1 MDYYK
6 TLGVSRNATE
16 DEIKK
21 AYRKL
26 AMTHHP
32 DRGGNEEEFKKIKE
46 AYEKLTN
53 GVQDSDHQFN
63 SNGFG
68 GFQDLHEMF
77 NMGRRAGGRNWS
89 FDSGW
94 SDELRNP
101 DISIS
106 VPCSLEEAHAGFTK
120 EVEFQLPTGEQRRMS
135 VSFPPGTTKDIKIRF
150 ESKGGAL
157 VPNSPPGDLYVKA
170 NIESHAIWRVDGSD
184 LFAMLEITVWQAMF
198 GTTVEFKDISGTHMQ
213 ITVPPGTQSRSQLRL
228 RHKGMNIRGA
238 PLRGNAFL
246 EVVVRIPALAEE
258 DKTKSIIDLQD
269 KI

>member
-6 TLGVSRNATE
+6 ILGVPRGATE

-32 DRGGNEEEFKKIKE
+32 DRGGDEEAFKKIKE
-46 AYEKLTN
+46 AYEKLTS
-53 GVQDSDHQFN
+53 SDAYAQ
-63 SNGFG
+63 SDQPS

-89 FDSGW
+89 FGEGW

-106 VPCSLEEAHAGFTK
+106 VPCSLEEAHTGFTK
-120 EVEFQLPTGEQRRMS
+120 EVEFTLPSGQTKRLS
-135 VSFPPGTTKDIKIRF
+135 VSFPPGTTKDIKIRYSG
-150 ESKGGAL
+150 EGGTL
-157 VPNSPPGDLYVKA
+157 MPNNPPGDLYVRA
-170 NIESHAIWRVDGSD
+170 SIESHPVWRVDGND
-184 LFAMLEITVWQAMF
+184 LFAVLEITVWQAML
-198 GTTVEFKDISGTHMQ
+198 GTTVEFDEIGGSRMQ
-213 ITVPPGTQSRSQLRL
+213 ITIPAGTQSRSQLRL
-228 RHKGMNIRGA
+228 KSKGMNIRGSTI
-238 PLRGNAFL
+238 RGNAFL
-246 EVVVRIPALAEE
+246 EVVVKIPTLTEE
-258 DKTKSIIDLQD
+258 DKTKTIIDLQD

>member
-6 TLGVSRNATE
+6 TLGVPQGATE

-26 AMTHHP
+26 AMKHHP
-32 DRGGNEEEFKKIKE
+32 DRGGDEAEFKKIKE
-46 AYEKLTN
+46 AYERLTSGN
-53 GVQDSDHQFN
+53 TNEHAFG

-68 GFQDLHEMF
+68 GFQDLHDMF

-106 VPCSLEEAHAGFTK
+106 VPCSLEEAHHGFTK
-120 EVEFQLPTGEQRRMS
+120 EVEFKLPSGELKR
-135 VSFPPGTTKDIKIRF
+135 VTVAFPPGTHRDIKIRF
-150 ESKGGAL
+150 AGEGG
-157 VPNSPPGDLYVKA
+157 VMMQGSPPGDLYVRA
-170 NIESHAIWRVDGSD
+170 NIASHSIWRVDGND
-184 LFAMLEITVWQAMF
+184 LFAMLEISVWQAML
-198 GTTVEFKDISGTHMQ
+198 GTTVEFDDIGGTRMQ

-228 RHKGMNIRGA
+228 KSKGMNIRGSTM
-238 PLRGNAFL
+238 RGNAFL
-246 EVVVRIPALAEE
+246 EVVVRIPALTEE
-258 DKTKSIIDLQD
+258 DKNKTIIDLEG
-269 KI
+269 KV

>member
-6 TLGVSRNATE
+6 TLGVRRGATE
-16 DEIKK
+16 EEIKK

-46 AYEKLTN
+46 AYEKLTS
-53 GVQDSDHQFN
+53 GQADDHQFN
-63 SNGFG
+63 SDSAG
-68 GFQDLHEMF
+68 GFQDFHNMF
-77 NMGRRAGGRNWS
+77 NMGRRAGARNWS
-89 FDSGW
+89 FNTGW
-94 SDELRNP
+94 EDELRNP

-106 VPCSLEEAHAGFTK
+106 VPCSLEEAHTGFTK
-120 EVEFQLPTGEQRRMS
+120 EVEFQLPTGEQRRMT

-150 ESKGGAL
+150 ERHGGTL
-157 VPNSPPGDLYVKA
+157 VPNSRPGDLYVKA
-170 NIESHAIWRVDGSD
+170 NIESHPIWRVDGSD
-184 LFAMLEITVWQAMF
+184 LFAMMEITVWQAML
-198 GTTVEFKDISGTHMQ
+198 GTTVEFDDIGGSRMQ

-228 RHKGMNIRGA
+228 KHKGMNIRGA

-246 EVVVRIPALAEE
+246 EVVVRIPALTQE
-258 DKTKSIIDLQD
+258 DKTKTIIDLQD

>member
-1 MDYYK
+1 MDYHK
-6 TLGVSRNATE
+6 ILGVARGASE
-16 DEIKK
+16 EEIKK

-46 AYEKLTN
+46 AYEQLT
-53 GVQDSDHQFN
+53 
-63 SNGFG
+63 SNTTHPQAHGFG

-77 NMGRRAGGRNWS
+77 NMGRRSGGRNWS

-94 SDELRNP
+94 EEELRNP

-106 VPCSLEEAHAGFTK
+106 VPCSLEEAHTGFTK
-120 EVEFQLPTGEQRRMS
+120 EVEFTLPSGEQKQMS

-150 ESKGGAL
+150 AGEGG
-157 VPNSPPGDLYVKA
+157 VMMRGNPPGDLYVKA
-170 NIESHAIWRVDGSD
+170 NIESHPVWRVDGSD

-198 GTTVEFKDISGTHMQ
+198 GTTVEFDDIGGARMQ

-228 RHKGMNIRGA
+228 KHKGMNIRGA
-238 PLRGNAFL
+238 PLRGNAYL
-246 EVVVRIPALAEE
+246 EVVVRIPALSEE
-258 DKTKSIIDLQD
+258 DKTKTIVDLQD
-269 KI
+269 KV

>member
-6 TLGVSRNATE
+6 TLGVARGATE
-16 DEIKK
+16 EAIKK

-46 AYEKLTN
+46 AYEKLTS
-53 GVQDSDHQFN
+53 GQTDAH
-63 SNGFG
+63 SNGFE
-68 GFQDLHEMF
+68 GFQDFNEMF
-77 NMGRRAGGRNWS
+77 NTGRRTGGRNWG

-106 VPCSLEEAHAGFTK
+106 VPCSLEEAHTGFTK
-120 EVEFQLPTGEQRRMS
+120 EVEFTLPSGELKRMT

-150 ESKGGAL
+150 AGDGG
-157 VPNSPPGDLYVKA
+157 VMMRSSPPGDLYVRA
-170 NIESHAIWRVDGSD
+170 DIESHAIWRVDSSD

-198 GTTVEFKDISGTHMQ
+198 GTTVEFKDIGGAHMQ

-258 DKTKSIIDLQD
+258 DKTKTIIDLQD

>member
-6 TLGVSRNATE
+6 ILGVPRGATE
-16 DEIKK
+16 EEIKK

-26 AMTHHP
+26 AMKHHP
-32 DRGGNEEEFKKIKE
+32 DRGGNEAEFKKIKE
-46 AYEKLTN
+46 AYEKLISGDTGN
-53 GVQDSDHQFN
+53 HSHGPT
-63 SNGFG
+63 GFG

-77 NMGRRAGGRNWS
+77 NMGRRAGGRSWS

-106 VPCSLEEAHAGFTK
+106 VPCSLEEAHTGFTK
-120 EVEFQLPTGEQRRMS
+120 EVEFTLPSGEQRRMS

-150 ESKGGAL
+150 AGDGGTL
-157 VPNSPPGDLYVKA
+157 LPNSIPGDLYVKA
-170 NIESHAIWRVDGSD
+170 NIESHPIWRVDGSD
-184 LFAMLEITVWQAMF
+184 LFAMMEITVWQAML
-198 GTTVEFKDISGTHMQ
+198 GTTVEFDDIGGSRMQ

-228 RHKGMNIRGA
+228 KHKGMNIRGA

-246 EVVVRIPALAEE
+246 EVVVRIPVLTET
-258 DKTKSIIDLQD
+258 DKTKTIIDLQG